1 MYGDAT
7 DEERRDRADTP
18 LGVSIIIT
26 ILLVCGLAL
35 ALLPL
40 TVYVFGAEA
49 EKAPIVGPVQAERE
63 VTSPPSAVARAVTT
77 SATLAPLPVADPDPD
92 ADAGA
97 ADDASAAVPHPET
110 RGPFDLPEGWDELW
124 EPWFAHVDWII
135 GPEAGMAAAR
145 ESGKPMLL
153 FYTATW

>member
-1 MYGDAT
+1 MYSDAT
-7 DEERRDRADTP
+7 DDERRDRADTP

-40 TVYVFGAEA
+40 TVYVFGARAEEA
-49 EKAPIVGPVQAERE
+49 QVVAPARAERE
-63 VTSPPSAVARAVTT
+63 ITSPPPAGVPAVTT
-77 SATLAPLPVADPDPD
+77 PATLAPPPVPDP
-92 ADAGA
+92 ATGA
-97 ADDASAAVPHPET
+97 ADDTSAAAPHSEA
-110 RGPFDLPEGWDELW
+110 RGPFEMPVGWDEKW
-124 EPWFAHVDWII
+124 RPWFAHVDWIV

-145 ESGKPMLL
+145 DSGKPMLL

>member
-26 ILLVCGLAL
+26 LLLVCGLAL

-40 TVYVFGAEA
+40 TVYMFGAKAEEA
-49 EKAPIVGPVQAERE
+49 PVAAPTQAERE
-63 VTSPPSAVARAVTT
+63 ITSPPPAVAPAVTT
-77 SATLAPLPVADPDPD
+77 SATLAPPPVAALDN
-92 ADAGA
+92 GT
-97 ADDASAAVPHPET
+97 ADDESAAAPHPEA
-110 RGPFDLPEGWDELW
+110 RGPFELPEGWDEKW
-124 EPWFAHVDWII
+124 RPWFAHVDWIV

-145 ESGKPMLL
+145 DSGKPMLL